1 MLQRVIFSLTKNLNI
16 LTLRSLSSNSSKIN
30 VVFQTKNGDFTGK
43 GKIGESLLDVVIN
56 NDIPLDGFG
65 ACEGTI
71 ACCSCHVILDEKH
84 FNRIEKANYE
94 ELDMLDL
101 APNIEDTSRLGCQVF
116 LDKNDE
122 PEVRVRVP
130 DMSVDVRVF

>member
-1 MLQRVIFSLTKNLNI
+1 MLQRVIFNATRNLNV
-16 LTLRSLSSNSSKIN
+16 LMLRTLSSKSNKIN
-30 VVFQTKNGDFTGK
+30 VVFQTKDGDFTGK

-71 ACCSCHVILDEKH
+71 ACCSCHVILNEKH
-84 FNRIEKANYE
+84 FNRIKKANDE

-101 APNIEDTSRLGCQVF
+101 APNLEDTSRLGCQVI

-130 DMSVDVRVF
+130 DMSIDVRTF